1 MIASPSIVNML
12 HCNAWHALSGC
23 HQQACNAHAP
33 LTARNKTDAHG
44 FLQLSTQRHP
54 KTTNSSHGC
63 PRIPAIYNTRALSEH
78 TVKPRMP
85 TDSCN
90 LQYKSS
96 LRAHNEATDTH
107 GFLQFTIQ
115 KLFAST
121 HTSPGIPSHSHTCP
135 SPHQSTDA
143 CDLLVF
149 CSTG

>member
-12 HCNAWHALSGC
+12 HCNALSGC
-23 HQQACNAHAP
+23 HQQVCNAHAP

-44 FLQLSTQRHP
+44 FLRLSTQRHP

-78 TVKPRMP
+78 TVKPRIP

-96 LRAHNEATDTH
+96 LQAHAQARGYRRIPIHAHHHTNPRMLAICLFFAAQDSTDAHGFPRIPSSTRKYMH
-107 GFLQFTIQ
+107 GFLKT
-115 KLFAST
+115 
-121 HTSPGIPSHSHTCP
+121 
-135 SPHQSTDA
+135 
-143 CDLLVF
+143 
-149 CSTG
+149 